1 MQRHKKSLNP
11 SEKELYN
18 RAITDI
24 NFNVPKPPPAAQ
36 NLEPAPAKMKQVS
49 AAQGA
54 KKLRENS
61 QNSSFSNV
69 VPVGLKGL
77 AAISDMRNSKNT

>member
-24 NFNVPKPPPAAQ
+24 NFNVPKAPPTAQ
-36 NLEPAPAKMKQVS
+36 NLEPAAAKMKQVS
-49 AAQGA
+49 VA
-54 KKLRENS
+54 
-61 QNSSFSNV
+61 
-69 VPVGLKGL
+69 
-77 AAISDMRNSKNT
+77 